1 LPLDLG
7 IVIVTWNVKT
17 LALQTLTSLVADLA
31 TSSLTSHIIVV
42 DNASHDGTPQAIR
55 ETFPQVQVID
65 SGGNLGFGR
74 GNNMGL
80 QALGFGTDAPT
91 ESLPR
96 AVYLLNPDTI
106 TQPGATRALYEGLF
120 SDSDIGLA
128 GAHLL
133 NEDGTFQHGAF
144 AFPGL
149 RQLWAEFFPTPGRFL
164 EGRFN
169 GRYPRNWYNGTA
181 LFEVDF
187 TLGATMMMRR
197 EVVQQTHG
205 FDESFF
211 MYAEEVD
218 WGWRIHKAGWRAV
231 CVPTARVVHLVGQS
245 TSQVKPRST
254 INLWESRMRLFCKYF
269 PRWKERLARLM
280 IRIGIGRKYRAL
292 AHDTGLSEVDR
303 AAMQEAYQ
311 RVIEMAKTGVK
322 C

>member
-1 LPLDLG
+1 MPLDLG
-7 IVIVTWNVKT
+7 IIIVTWNVKT
-17 LALQTLTSLVADLA
+17 LALQALYSLVADLA
-31 TSSLTSHIIVV
+31 SSGLTSHIVVV
-42 DNASHDGTPQAIR
+42 DNASHDGTPQAVR
-55 ETFPQVQVID
+55 EAFPQVQVID

-74 GNNMGL
+74 GNNIGL
-80 QALGFGTDAPT
+80 QTLGFGTDAPA
-91 ESLPR
+91 ESLPC

-106 TQPGATRALYEGLF
+106 TQLGATRALYEGLF
-120 SDSDIGLA
+120 SDSNIGLA

-133 NEDGTFQHGAF
+133 NGDGSFQHGAF

-169 GRYPRNWYNGTA
+169 GRYPRAWYDSTA

-197 EVVQQTHG
+197 DVVQQTRG

-218 WGWRIHKAGWRAV
+218 WGWRIHQAGWRTV
-231 CVPTARVVHLVGQS
+231 CVPTAKVVHLVGQS

-254 INLWESRMRLFCKYF
+254 SNLWESRMRLFCKYF
-269 PRWKERLARLM
+269 PRWKEQLARLM
-280 IRIGIGRKYRAL
+280 IRIGIARKQQML
-292 AHDTGLSEVDR
+292 LHDTSLSEADR
-303 AAMQEAYQ
+303 AAMQGAYEQ
-311 RVIEMAKTGVK
+311 VIEMAKTGVK

>member
-1 LPLDLG
+1 MPLDLG
-7 IVIVTWNVKT
+7 IIIVTWNVKDIV
-17 LALQTLTSLVADLA
+17 LQALESLVADLA
-31 TSSLTSHIIVV
+31 TSGLTSRIIVV
-42 DNASHDGTPQAIR
+42 DNESHDGTPQAVR
-55 ETFPQVQVID
+55 EAFPQVEVID
-65 SGGNLGFGR
+65 AGGNLGFGR
-74 GNNMGL
+74 GNNVGIR
-80 QALGFGTDAPT
+80 ALGFGTDAPA
-91 ESLPR
+91 ESLPK

-106 TQPGATRALYEGLF
+106 TQPGATRTLYESLF
-120 SDSDIGLA
+120 SDSDIGLV

-133 NEDGTFQHGAF
+133 NGDGSFQHGAF
-144 AFPGL
+144 GFPGL

-169 GRYPRNWYNGTA
+169 GRYPRAWYEGTA

-218 WGWRIHKAGWRAV
+218 WGWRIRKAGWRAV
-231 CVPTARVVHLVGQS
+231 CVPTAKIVHLVGQS
-245 TSQVKPRST
+245 TGQVKPRSAV
-254 INLWESRMRLFCKYF
+254 NLWESRLRLFCKHY

-280 IRIGIGRKYRAL
+280 IQVGMRRKQAAL
-292 AHDTGLSEVDR
+292 QHESALSQADR
-303 AAMQEAYQ
+303 SAMQEAYQ
-311 RVIEMAKTGVK
+311 RVIEMAKTGVQ

>member
-1 LPLDLG
+1 MPLDLG

-17 LALQTLTSLVADLA
+17 LALQALESLAADLE
-31 TSSLTSHIIVV
+31 SSGLISQIVVV
-42 DNASHDGTPQAIR
+42 DNASHDGTPEAIR
-55 ETFPQVQVID
+55 DAFPQAQVID

-80 QALGFGTDAPT
+80 RALGFGTDAPA

-128 GAHLL
+128 GAHLS
-133 NEDGTFQHGAF
+133 NEDGSFQDGAF

-149 RQLWAEFFPTPGRFL
+149 RQLWAEFFPTPGRFI

-169 GRYPRNWYNGTA
+169 GRYPRAWYNGTA

-197 EVVQQTHG
+197 EVVQQTRG

-218 WGWRIHKAGWRAV
+218 WGWRIQKAGWRAV
-231 CVPTARVVHLVGQS
+231 CVPTAKVVHLVGQS
-245 TSQVKPRST
+245 TGQVKPRST
-254 INLWESRMRLFCKYF
+254 VNLWESRMRLFCKYF

-280 IRIGIGRKYRAL
+280 IRIGIGRKYQAL
-292 AHDTGLSEVDR
+292 LHDTTLSESDR
-303 AAMQEAYQ
+303 TAMQEAYQ